1 MAISS
6 AGIGSGLDVA
16 KIVEQMVAAEKVPLK
31 KLEYKAEGIQT
42 QISTYGEIKSLTS
55 KLGDIVSKLTRDSAW
70 NGVSISSSNPTLSGT
85 MTGIAATGTYNIKVT
100 HLAQAQTTALGGTG
114 GIALAKDQAMG
125 TAGTITLKMGAESKD
140 INITSSDTLTKIA
153 TKINEAGMGIQAS
166 IVTDVNG
173 QERLMLRS
181 KETGTDKSFKVEIDT
196 ALTKLGQKTSTDKAF
211 EVNLSAPLAA
221 VLGQNTTQNAQNAK
235 VELNGLV
242 VESSSNTFANTI
254 PGMSFTVSEV
264 TSTAATLN
272 VKADTEAMKKNIQE
286 FVDTYNELNDLL
298 TKSTKSVRTADGK
311 LDPSVQKEGV
321 GTLQGDSATVSLQNS
336 LRMLTQ
342 GISGSTGGLTRLAEI
357 GIQMQEGGK
366 LSTDTTKLDK
376 ALTNLEGLKGLFAN
390 KADALGQGG
399 GIAVN
404 FKNFT
409 DKLLAF
415 DGTLNTKSDSLDSKL
430 KSNTAEQDKV
440 NKRADTL
447 EKRLYAQYSALDTK
461 MASLNALNA
470 YVSQMVTTWNKA
482 KS

>member
-16 KIVEQMVAAEKVPLK
+16 KIVEQTVAAEKIPLK

-55 KLGDIVSKLTRDSAW
+55 KLGDIASKLTRDSAW
-70 NGVSISSSNPTLSGT
+70 NGVTISSSNSTITGT
-85 MTGIAATGTYNIKVT
+85 MTGIAAPGTYNIKVT
-100 HLAQAQTTALGGTG
+100 QLAQAQTTVIGGADAV
-114 GIALAKDQAMG
+114 ALAKDETMG
-125 TAGTITLKMGAESKD
+125 ADGTIKLKMGAVEKD
-140 INITSSDTLTKIA
+140 ISVSGSDTLTKIA
-153 TKINEAGMGIQAS
+153 TKINEAEMGIQAS
-166 IVTDVNG
+166 VVTDVDG
-173 QERLMLRS
+173 KERLMLRS
-181 KETGTDKSFKVEIDT
+181 KETGTDKAFTVD
-196 ALTKLGQKTSTDKAF
+196 LGS
-211 EVNLSAPLAA
+211 LSEEPA
-221 VLGQNTTQNAQNAK
+221 VLGQATPQTAKNAK

-242 VESSSNTFANTI
+242 VESSTNTFANTI

-286 FVDTYNELNDLL
+286 FVDAYNELNDLL

-376 ALTNLEGLKGLFAN
+376 ALTNPEGLKGLFAN

-409 DKLLAF
+409 DKLLSF
-415 DGTLNTKSDSLDSKL
+415 DGTLNTKTDSLERTL
-430 KSNTAEQDKV
+430 KSNSAEQTKV
-440 NKRADTL
+440 NTRADTL

>member
-16 KIVEQMVAAEKVPLK
+16 KIVEQTVAAEKIPLK

-55 KLGDIVSKLTRDSAW
+55 KLGDIASKLTRDSAW
-70 NGVSISSSNPTLSGT
+70 NGVTISSSNSTITGT
-85 MTGIAATGTYNIKVT
+85 MTGIAAPGTYNIKVT
-100 HLAQAQTTALGGTG
+100 QLAQAQTTVIGGADAV
-114 GIALAKDQAMG
+114 ALAKDETMG
-125 TAGTITLKMGAESKD
+125 ASGNIKLKMGAVEKD
-140 INITSSDTLTKIA
+140 ISVSDSDTLTKIA
-153 TKINEAGMGIQAS
+153 TKINEAEMGIQAS
-166 IVTDVNG
+166 VVTDVDG
-173 QERLMLRS
+173 KERLMLRS
-181 KETGTDKSFKVEIDT
+181 KETGTDKAFTVDIDPD
-196 ALTKLGQKTSTDKAF
+196 LTKLGQAKAQ
-211 EVNLSAPLAA
+211 A
-221 VLGQNTTQNAQNAK
+221 AQNAK
-235 VELNGLV
+235 VELNGMV

-254 PGMSFTVSEV
+254 PGLSFTVSEV
-264 TSTAATLN
+264 TTNDATLT

-286 FVDTYNELNDLL
+286 FVDAYNELNDLL

-311 LDPSVQKEGV
+311 VDQSAQSSGV

-342 GISGSTGGLTRLAEI
+342 GISGSKGSLTRLSDI

-366 LSTDTTKLDK
+366 LSLDVSKLDK
-376 ALTNLEGLKGLFAN
+376 ALTNVDDLKGLFAN
-390 KADALGQGG
+390 KADSLGQGG

-440 NKRADTL
+440 NKRADAL
-447 EKRLYAQYSALDTK
+447 ETRLYQQYSALDVK
-461 MASLNALNA
+461 MASLNALNS
-470 YVSQMVTTWNKA
+470 YVSQMVTTWNK
-482 KS
+482 SQN

>member
-16 KIVEQMVAAEKVPLK
+16 KIVEQMVAAEKTPLK

-85 MTGIAATGTYNIKVT
+85 MTGIAATGTYNIQVT
-100 HLAQAQTTALGGTG
+100 HLAQAQTTALGGAG

-125 TAGTITLKMGAESKD
+125 AAGTIKLKMGAVEKD
-140 INITSSDTLTKIA
+140 ISVSGSDTLTKIA
-153 TKINEAGMGIQAS
+153 TKINEAEMGIQAS
-166 IVTDVNG
+166 VVTDVDG
-173 QERLMLRS
+173 KERLMLRS
-181 KETGTDKSFKVEIDT
+181 KETGTDKAFTVD
-196 ALTKLGQKTSTDKAF
+196 LGS
-211 EVNLSAPLAA
+211 LSEEPA
-221 VLGQNTTQNAQNAK
+221 VLGQATPQTAKNAK

-242 VESSSNTFANTI
+242 VESSTNTFANTI

-298 TKSTKSVRTADGK
+298 TQSTKYVEESKTA
-311 LDPSVQKEGV
+311 GV
-321 GTLQGDSATVSLQNS
+321 LQGDSATVSLQNS

-409 DKLLAF
+409 DKLLSF
-415 DGTLNTKSDSLDSKL
+415 DGTLNTKTDSLERTL
-430 KSNTAEQDKV
+430 KSNSAEQTKV
-440 NKRADTL
+440 NTRADTL

>member
-16 KIVEQMVAAEKVPLK
+16 KIVEQTVAAEKIPLK

-55 KLGDIVSKLTRDSAW
+55 KLGDIASKLTRDSAW
-70 NGVSISSSNPTLSGT
+70 NGVTISSSNSTITGT
-85 MTGIAATGTYNIKVT
+85 MTGIAAPGTYNIKVT
-100 HLAQAQTTALGGTG
+100 QLAQAQTTVIGGADAV
-114 GIALAKDQAMG
+114 ALAKDETMG
-125 TAGTITLKMGAESKD
+125 ADGTIKLKMGAVEKD
-140 INITSSDTLTKIA
+140 ISVSSSDTLTKIA
-153 TKINEAGMGIQAS
+153 TKINEAEMGIQAS
-166 IVTDVNG
+166 VVTDVDG
-173 QERLMLRS
+173 KERLMLRS
-181 KETGTDKSFKVEIDT
+181 KETGTDK
-196 ALTKLGQKTSTDKAF
+196 AF
-211 EVNLSAPLAA
+211 TVDLSAAPD

-235 VELNGLV
+235 VELNGMAI
-242 VESSSNTFANTI
+242 ESSSNTFANTI
-254 PGMSFTVSEV
+254 PGLSFTVSEV
-264 TSTAATLN
+264 TTNAATLN
-272 VKADTEAMKKNIQE
+272 VSTDTEAIKKNIQE
-286 FVDTYNELNDLL
+286 FVEAYNALNDLL
-298 TKSTKSVRTADGK
+298 TQSTKYDEESKTA
-311 LDPSVQKEGV
+311 GV
-321 GTLQGDSATVSLQNS
+321 LQGDSATVSLQNS

-409 DKLLAF
+409 DKLLSF
-415 DGTLNTKSDSLDSKL
+415 DGTLNTKTDSLERTL
-430 KSNTAEQDKV
+430 KSNSAEQTKV
-440 NKRADTL
+440 NTRADTL

>member
-16 KIVEQMVAAEKVPLK
+16 KIVEQTVAAEKIPLK

-55 KLGDIVSKLTRDSAW
+55 KLGDIASKLTRDSAW
-70 NGVSISSSNPTLSGT
+70 NGVTISSSNSTITGT
-85 MTGIAATGTYNIKVT
+85 MTGIAAPGTYNIKVT
-100 HLAQAQTTALGGTG
+100 QLAQAQTTVIGGTG
-114 GIALAKDQAMG
+114 GAGGSALAKDQTMG
-125 TAGTITLKMGAESKD
+125 ADGTIKLKMGAVEKD
-140 INITSSDTLTKIA
+140 ISVSSSDTLTKIA
-153 TKINEAGMGIQAS
+153 TKINEAEMGIQAS
-166 IVTDVNG
+166 VVTDVDG
-173 QERLMLRS
+173 KERLMMRS
-181 KETGTDKSFKVEIDT
+181 KETGTDK
-196 ALTKLGQKTSTDKAF
+196 AF
-211 EVNLSAPLAA
+211 TVDLSSAPT

-272 VKADTEAMKKNIQE
+272 VKPDTEAMKKNIQE
-286 FVDTYNELNDLL
+286 FVDAYNALNDLL

-311 LDPSVQKEGV
+311 VDQSAQNSGA
-321 GTLQGDSATVSLQNS
+321 GTLQGDSTTVSLQNS

-342 GISGSTGGLTRLAEI
+342 GISGSKGSLTRLSDI

-376 ALTNLEGLKGLFAN
+376 ALTNPEGLKGLFAN

-409 DKLLAF
+409 DKLLAY
-415 DGTLNTKSDSLDSKL
+415 DGTLNTKSDSLESEL

>member
-16 KIVEQMVAAEKVPLK
+16 KIVEQTVAAEKVPLK

-55 KLGDIVSKLTRDSAW
+55 KLGDIASKLTRDSAW

-85 MTGIAATGTYNIKVT
+85 MTGIAATGTYNIQVM
-100 HLAQAQTTALGGTG
+100 HLAQAQTTALGGAG
-114 GIALAKDQAMG
+114 GAALPKDQTMG
-125 TAGTITLKMGAESKD
+125 AAGTIKLTMGTESKD
-140 INITSSDTLTKIA
+140 IAIESSDTLTKIA

-166 IVTDVNG
+166 IVTNVDG

-181 KETGTDKSFKVEIDT
+181 KETGTDKAFTVDLSSAPT
-196 ALTKLGQKTSTDKAF
+196 ALRQT
-211 EVNLSAPLAA
+211 P
-221 VLGQNTTQNAQNAK
+221 TQDAQNAK
-235 VELNGLV
+235 VKLNGME

-254 PGMSFTVSEV
+254 PGMSFTVSEL

-415 DGTLNTKSDSLDSKL
+415 DGTLNTKSDSLESKL

-470 YVSQMVTTWNKA
+470 YVSQMVTTWNKG
-482 KS
+482 

>member
-100 HLAQAQTTALGGTG
+100 HLAQAQTTALGGTDG
-114 GIALAKDQAMG
+114 AALPKDQAMG
-125 TAGTITLKMGAESKD
+125 AGTIKLTMGTESKD
-140 INITSSDTLTKIA
+140 IAIESSDTLTKIA

-166 IVTDVNG
+166 IVTDVDG
-173 QERLMLRS
+173 KERLMLRS
-181 KETGTDKSFKVEIDT
+181 KETGTDKAFTVSS
-196 ALTKLGQKTSTDKAF
+196 ALAALGQKT
-211 EVNLSAPLAA
+211 
-221 VLGQNTTQNAQNAK
+221 TQDAQNAK

-242 VESSSNTFANTI
+242 VESSTNTFANTI
-254 PGMSFTVSEV
+254 PGMSFTVSEVV

-298 TKSTKSVRTADGK
+298 TQSTKYVEESKTA
-311 LDPSVQKEGV
+311 GV
-321 GTLQGDSATVSLQNS
+321 LQGDSATVSLQNS

-409 DKLLAF
+409 DKLLSF
-415 DGTLNTKSDSLDSKL
+415 DGTLNTKTDSLERTL
-430 KSNTAEQDKV
+430 KSNSAAQDKV
-440 NKRADTL
+440 NTRADTL

>member
-16 KIVEQMVAAEKVPLK
+16 KIVEQMVAAEKTPLK

-100 HLAQAQTTALGGTG
+100 HLAQAQTTALGGAS

-125 TAGTITLKMGAESKD
+125 AAGTIKLTMGTESKD
-140 INITSSDTLTKIA
+140 IDITSSDTLTKIA

-166 IVTDVNG
+166 IVTNVDG

-181 KETGTDKSFKVEIDT
+181 KETGTDKAFTVDLSSAPT
-196 ALTKLGQKTSTDKAF
+196 ALGQT
-211 EVNLSAPLAA
+211 
-221 VLGQNTTQNAQNAK
+221 TTQNAQNAK

-242 VESSSNTFANTI
+242 VESSANTFANTI

-409 DKLLAF
+409 DKLLSF
-415 DGTLNTKSDSLDSKL
+415 DGTLNTKTDSLERTL
-430 KSNTAEQDKV
+430 KSNSAEQTKV
-440 NKRADTL
+440 NTRADTL

>member
-16 KIVEQMVAAEKVPLK
+16 KIVEQMVAAEKTPLK

-85 MTGIAATGTYNIKVT
+85 MTGIAATGTYNIQVT
-100 HLAQAQTTALGGTG
+100 DLAQAQTTALGGTG
-114 GIALAKDQAMG
+114 GAALPKDKPMG
-125 TAGTITLKMGAESKD
+125 AAGTIKLTMGAESKD
-140 INITSSDTLTKIA
+140 IDITSLDTLTKIA

-166 IVTDVNG
+166 IVTNVDG

-181 KETGTDKSFKVEIDT
+181 KETGTDKAFTVDLSS
-196 ALTKLGQKTSTDKAF
+196 APALGQATPQT
-211 EVNLSAPLAA
+211 
-221 VLGQNTTQNAQNAK
+221 AQNAK
-235 VELNGLV
+235 VKLNGME
-242 VESSSNTFANTI
+242 VESSTNTFANTI

-298 TKSTKSVRTADGK
+298 TQSTKYVEESKTA
-311 LDPSVQKEGV
+311 GV
-321 GTLQGDSATVSLQNS
+321 LQGDSATVSLQNS

-409 DKLLAF
+409 DKLLSF
-415 DGTLNTKSDSLDSKL
+415 DGTLNTKTDSLERTL
-430 KSNTAEQDKV
+430 KSNSAEQTKV
-440 NKRADTL
+440 NTRADTL

>member
-16 KIVEQMVAAEKVPLK
+16 KIVEQMVAAEKTPLK

-55 KLGDIVSKLTRDSAW
+55 KLGDIASKLTRDSAW
-70 NGVSISSSNPTLSGT
+70 NGVTISSSNSTITGT
-85 MTGIAATGTYNIKVT
+85 MTGIAAPGTYNIKVT
-100 HLAQAQTTALGGTG
+100 QLAQAQTTVIGGTG
-114 GIALAKDQAMG
+114 GAGGSALAKDQTMG
-125 TAGTITLKMGAESKD
+125 ADGTIKLKMGAVEKD
-140 INITSSDTLTKIA
+140 ISVSSSDTLTKIA
-153 TKINEAGMGIQAS
+153 TKINEAEMGIQAS
-166 IVTDVNG
+166 VVTDVDG
-173 QERLMLRS
+173 KERLMLRS
-181 KETGTDKSFKVEIDT
+181 KETGTDK
-196 ALTKLGQKTSTDKAF
+196 AF
-211 EVNLSAPLAA
+211 TVDLSSAPT

-298 TKSTKSVRTADGK
+298 TQSTKYVEESKTA
-311 LDPSVQKEGV
+311 GV
-321 GTLQGDSATVSLQNS
+321 LQGDSATVSLQNS

-409 DKLLAF
+409 DKLLSF
-415 DGTLNTKSDSLDSKL
+415 DGTLNTKTDSLERTL
-430 KSNTAEQDKV
+430 KSNSAEQTKV
-440 NKRADTL
+440 NTRADTL

>member
-16 KIVEQMVAAEKVPLK
+16 KIVEQTVAAEKVPLK

-55 KLGDIVSKLTRDSAW
+55 KLGDIASKLTRDSAW

-85 MTGIAATGTYNIKVT
+85 MTGIAATGTYNIQVT
-100 HLAQAQTTALGGTG
+100 QLAQAQTTALGGAG
-114 GIALAKDQAMG
+114 GAALPKDQTMG
-125 TAGTITLKMGAESKD
+125 AAGTIKLTMGTESKD
-140 INITSSDTLTKIA
+140 IAIESSDTLTKIA

-166 IVTDVNG
+166 IVTNVDG

-181 KETGTDKSFKVEIDT
+181 KETGTDKAFTVDLSSAPT
-196 ALTKLGQKTSTDKAF
+196 ALRQT
-211 EVNLSAPLAA
+211 P
-221 VLGQNTTQNAQNAK
+221 TQDAQNAK
-235 VELNGLV
+235 VKLNGMD

-286 FVDTYNELNDLL
+286 FVDAYNELNDLL

-415 DGTLNTKSDSLDSKL
+415 DGTLNTKSDSLESKL

-470 YVSQMVTTWNKA
+470 YVSQMVTTWNKG
-482 KS
+482 

>member
-16 KIVEQMVAAEKVPLK
+16 KIVEQTVAAEKIPLK

-55 KLGDIVSKLTRDSAW
+55 KLGDIASKLTRDSAW
-70 NGVSISSSNPTLSGT
+70 NGVNIRSSNSTISGT
-85 MTGIAATGTYNIKVT
+85 MTGIAAPGTYNIKVT
-100 HLAQAQTTALGGTG
+100 HLAQAQTTAIGGANG
-114 GIALAKDQAMG
+114 VALAKDETMG
-125 TAGTITLKMGAESKD
+125 AAGTIKLTMDGETKELSISA
-140 INITSSDTLTKIA
+140 SDTLTKIA

-166 IVTDVNG
+166 IVTDVDG
-173 QERLMLRS
+173 KERLMLRS
-181 KETGTDKSFKVEIDT
+181 KETGTDK
-196 ALTKLGQKTSTDKAF
+196 AF
-211 EVNLSAPLAA
+211 TVDLSAAPAPAPAPAPA
-221 VLGQNTTQNAQNAK
+221 VLGQTTPQTAQNAK
-235 VELNGLV
+235 VKLNGMD

-311 LDPSVQKEGV
+311 VDQSAQSSGV

-342 GISGSTGGLTRLAEI
+342 GISGSKGSLTRLSDI

-366 LSTDTTKLDK
+366 LSLDVSKLDK
-376 ALTNLEGLKGLFAN
+376 ALTNVDDLKGLFAN
-390 KADALGQGG
+390 KADSLGQGG

-415 DGTLNTKSDSLDSKL
+415 DGTLNTKSDSLESKL

-440 NKRADTL
+440 NKRADAL
-447 EKRLYAQYSALDTK
+447 ETRLYQQYSALDVK
-461 MASLNALNA
+461 MASLNALNS
-470 YVSQMVTTWNKA
+470 YVSQMVTTWNK
-482 KS
+482 SQN

>member
-100 HLAQAQTTALGGTG
+100 HLAQAQTTALGGAG
-114 GIALAKDQAMG
+114 GAALPKDQTMG
-125 TAGTITLKMGAESKD
+125 AAGTIKLTMGTESKD
-140 INITSSDTLTKIA
+140 IDITSSDTLTKIA

-166 IVTDVNG
+166 IVTNVDG

-181 KETGTDKSFKVEIDT
+181 KETGTDKAFTVDLGSLSS
-196 ALTKLGQKTSTDKAF
+196 APAALGQA
-211 EVNLSAPLAA
+211 EAQAA
-221 VLGQNTTQNAQNAK
+221 KNAK
-235 VELNGLV
+235 VKLNGMD

-286 FVDTYNELNDLL
+286 FVEAYNALNDLL

-409 DKLLAF
+409 DKLLSF
-415 DGTLNTKSDSLDSKL
+415 DGTLNTKTDSLERTL
-430 KSNTAEQDKV
+430 KSNSAAQDKV
-440 NKRADTL
+440 NTRADTL

>member
-100 HLAQAQTTALGGTG
+100 DLAQAQTTALGGTG
-114 GIALAKDQAMG
+114 GAGGSALAKDQTMGVDGTIKLTMG
-125 TAGTITLKMGAESKD
+125 TEIKD
-140 INITSSDTLTKIA
+140 IAISSSDTLTKIA

-181 KETGTDKSFKVEIDT
+181 KETGTDK
-196 ALTKLGQKTSTDKAF
+196 AF
-211 EVNLSAPLAA
+211 TVDLNSAPA

-235 VELNGLV
+235 VELNGMA

-298 TKSTKSVRTADGK
+298 TQSTKYVEESKTA
-311 LDPSVQKEGV
+311 GV
-321 GTLQGDSATVSLQNS
+321 LQGDSATVSLQNS

-409 DKLLAF
+409 DKLLSF
-415 DGTLNTKSDSLDSKL
+415 DGTLNTKTDSLERTL
-430 KSNTAEQDKV
+430 KSNSAAQDKV
-440 NKRADTL
+440 NTRADTL

>member
-16 KIVEQMVAAEKVPLK
+16 KIVEQTVAAEKTPLK

-55 KLGDIVSKLTRDSAW
+55 KLGDIASKLTRDSAW

-100 HLAQAQTTALGGTG
+100 QLAQAQTTVIGGAGGAALP
-114 GIALAKDQAMG
+114 KDKPMG
-125 TAGTITLKMGAESKD
+125 AAGTIKLTMGTESKD
-140 INITSSDTLTKIA
+140 IAIESSDTLTKIA

-166 IVTDVNG
+166 IVTNVDG

-181 KETGTDKSFKVEIDT
+181 KETGTDK
-196 ALTKLGQKTSTDKAF
+196 AF
-211 EVNLSAPLAA
+211 TVDLSAPLAA
-221 VLGQNTTQNAQNAK
+221 VLGQNPPQIAQNAK
-235 VELNGLV
+235 VKLNGME

-286 FVDTYNELNDLL
+286 FVDAYNELNDLL

-415 DGTLNTKSDSLDSKL
+415 DGTLNTKSDSLESKL

-470 YVSQMVTTWNKA
+470 YVSQMVTTWNKG
-482 KS
+482 

>member
-16 KIVEQMVAAEKVPLK
+16 KIVEQMVAAEKTPLK

-100 HLAQAQTTALGGTG
+100 HLAQAQTTALGGAG

-125 TAGTITLKMGAESKD
+125 AAGTIKLKMGAVEKD
-140 INITSSDTLTKIA
+140 ISVSGSDTLTKIA
-153 TKINEAGMGIQAS
+153 TKINEAEMGIQAS
-166 IVTDVNG
+166 VVTDVDG
-173 QERLMLRS
+173 KERLMLRS
-181 KETGTDKSFKVEIDT
+181 KETGTDK
-196 ALTKLGQKTSTDKAF
+196 AF
-211 EVNLSAPLAA
+211 TVDLSAAPAPAPAPAPA
-221 VLGQNTTQNAQNAK
+221 VLGQNTTQTAQNAK
-235 VELNGLV
+235 VKLNGMD
-242 VESSSNTFANTI
+242 VESSTNTFANTI

-298 TKSTKSVRTADGK
+298 TKSTKYVEESKTA
-311 LDPSVQKEGV
+311 GV
-321 GTLQGDSATVSLQNS
+321 LQGDSATVSLQNS

-409 DKLLAF
+409 DKLLSF
-415 DGTLNTKSDSLDSKL
+415 DGTLNTKTDSLERTL
-430 KSNTAEQDKV
+430 KSNSAEQTKV
-440 NKRADTL
+440 NTRADTL

>member
-16 KIVEQMVAAEKVPLK
+16 KIVEQMVAAEKTPLK

-100 HLAQAQTTALGGTG
+100 HLAQAQTTALGGAG

-125 TAGTITLKMGAESKD
+125 AAGTIKLKMGAVEKD
-140 INITSSDTLTKIA
+140 ISVSGSDTLTKIA
-153 TKINEAGMGIQAS
+153 TKINEAEMGIQAS
-166 IVTDVNG
+166 VVTDVDG
-173 QERLMLRS
+173 KERLMLRS
-181 KETGTDKSFKVEIDT
+181 KETGTDK
-196 ALTKLGQKTSTDKAF
+196 AF
-211 EVNLSAPLAA
+211 TVDLSAAPAAPAAPA

-242 VESSSNTFANTI
+242 VESSANTFANTI

-286 FVDTYNELNDLL
+286 FVEAYNALNDLL
-298 TKSTKSVRTADGK
+298 TQSTKYVEESKTA
-311 LDPSVQKEGV
+311 GV
-321 GTLQGDSATVSLQNS
+321 LQGDSATVSLQNS

-409 DKLLAF
+409 DKLLSF
-415 DGTLNTKSDSLDSKL
+415 DGTLNTKTDSLERTL
-430 KSNTAEQDKV
+430 KSNSAEQTKV
-440 NKRADTL
+440 NTRADTL

-482 KS
+482 NS

>member
-16 KIVEQMVAAEKVPLK
+16 KIVEQTVAAEKTPLK

-55 KLGDIVSKLTRDSAW
+55 KLGDSVSKLTRDSAW

-85 MTGIAATGTYNIKVT
+85 MTGIAATGTYNIQVT
-100 HLAQAQTTALGGTG
+100 DLAQAQTTVLGGAGGAG

-125 TAGTITLKMGAESKD
+125 AAGTIKLTMGTESKD
-140 INITSSDTLTKIA
+140 IAIESSDTLTKIA

-166 IVTDVNG
+166 VVTDVDG
-173 QERLMLRS
+173 KERLMLRS
-181 KETGTDKSFKVEIDT
+181 KETGTDKAFTVDLGSLSSAPT
-196 ALTKLGQKTSTDKAF
+196 ALRQT
-211 EVNLSAPLAA
+211 P
-221 VLGQNTTQNAQNAK
+221 TQDAQNAK
-235 VELNGLV
+235 VKLNGMD

-286 FVDTYNELNDLL
+286 FVDAYNELNDLL

-415 DGTLNTKSDSLDSKL
+415 DGTLNTKSDSLESKL

-470 YVSQMVTTWNKA
+470 YVSQMVTTWNKG
-482 KS
+482 

>member
-1 MAISS
+1 
-6 AGIGSGLDVA
+6 
-16 KIVEQMVAAEKVPLK
+16 
-31 KLEYKAEGIQT
+31 
-42 QISTYGEIKSLTS
+42 
-55 KLGDIVSKLTRDSAW
+55 
-70 NGVSISSSNPTLSGT
+70 
-85 MTGIAATGTYNIKVT
+85 
-100 HLAQAQTTALGGTG
+100 
-114 GIALAKDQAMG
+114 
-125 TAGTITLKMGAESKD
+125 
-140 INITSSDTLTKIA
+140 
-153 TKINEAGMGIQAS
+153 
-166 IVTDVNG
+166 
-173 QERLMLRS
+173 MLRS
-181 KETGTDKSFKVEIDT
+181 KETGTDK
-196 ALTKLGQKTSTDKAF
+196 AF
-211 EVNLSAPLAA
+211 TVDLSAAPA
-221 VLGQNTTQNAQNAK
+221 VLGQNTTQNAKNAK

-286 FVDTYNELNDLL
+286 FVETYNELNDLL
-298 TKSTKSVRTADGK
+298 TQSTKYVEESKTA
-311 LDPSVQKEGV
+311 GV
-321 GTLQGDSATVSLQNS
+321 LQGDSATVSLQNS

-409 DKLLAF
+409 DKLLSF
-415 DGTLNTKSDSLDSKL
+415 DGTLNTKTDSLERTL
-430 KSNTAEQDKV
+430 KSNSAEQTKV
-440 NKRADTL
+440 NTRADTL

>member
-16 KIVEQMVAAEKVPLK
+16 KIVEQTVAAEKTPLK

-55 KLGDIVSKLTRDSAW
+55 KLGDSVSKLTRDSAW

-85 MTGIAATGTYNIKVT
+85 MTGIAATGTYNIQVM
-100 HLAQAQTTALGGTG
+100 HLAQAQTTALGGAG
-114 GIALAKDQAMG
+114 GAALPKDQTMG
-125 TAGTITLKMGAESKD
+125 AAGTIKLTMGTESKD
-140 INITSSDTLTKIA
+140 IAIESSDTLTKIA

-166 IVTDVNG
+166 IVTDVDG
-173 QERLMLRS
+173 KERLMLRS
-181 KETGTDKSFKVEIDT
+181 KETGTDKAFTVDLSSAPT
-196 ALTKLGQKTSTDKAF
+196 ALRQT
-211 EVNLSAPLAA
+211 P
-221 VLGQNTTQNAQNAK
+221 TQDAQNAK
-235 VELNGLV
+235 VKLNGME

-286 FVDTYNELNDLL
+286 FVDAYNELNDLL

-415 DGTLNTKSDSLDSKL
+415 DGTLNTKSDSLESKL

-470 YVSQMVTTWNKA
+470 YVSQMVTTWNKG
-482 KS
+482 

>member
-16 KIVEQMVAAEKVPLK
+16 KIVEQTVAAEKVPLK

-100 HLAQAQTTALGGTG
+100 HLAQAQTTALGGAG

-125 TAGTITLKMGAESKD
+125 AAGTIKLKMGAVEKD
-140 INITSSDTLTKIA
+140 ISVSSSDTLTKIA
-153 TKINEAGMGIQAS
+153 TKINEAEMGIQAS
-166 IVTDVNG
+166 VVTDVDG
-173 QERLMLRS
+173 KERLMLRS
-181 KETGTDKSFKVEIDT
+181 KETGTDKAFTVD
-196 ALTKLGQKTSTDKAF
+196 LGA
-211 EVNLSAPLAA
+211 APA

-298 TKSTKSVRTADGK
+298 TQSTKYVEESKTA
-311 LDPSVQKEGV
+311 GV
-321 GTLQGDSATVSLQNS
+321 LQGDSATVSLQNS

-409 DKLLAF
+409 DKLLSF
-415 DGTLNTKSDSLDSKL
+415 DGTLNTKTDSLERTL
-430 KSNTAEQDKV
+430 KSNSAEQTKV
-440 NKRADTL
+440 NTRADTL

>member
-16 KIVEQMVAAEKVPLK
+16 KIVEQTVAAEKIPLK

-55 KLGDIVSKLTRDSAW
+55 KLGDIASKLTRDSAW
-70 NGVSISSSNPTLSGT
+70 NGVTISSSNSTITGT
-85 MTGIAATGTYNIKVT
+85 MTGIAAPGTYNIKVT
-100 HLAQAQTTALGGTG
+100 QLAQAQTTVIGGADAV
-114 GIALAKDQAMG
+114 ALAKDETMG
-125 TAGTITLKMGAESKD
+125 ADGTIKLKMGAVEKD
-140 INITSSDTLTKIA
+140 ISVSSSDTLTKIA
-153 TKINEAGMGIQAS
+153 TKINEAEMGIQAS
-166 IVTDVNG
+166 VVTDVDG
-173 QERLMLRS
+173 KERLMLRS
-181 KETGTDKSFKVEIDT
+181 KETGTDK
-196 ALTKLGQKTSTDKAF
+196 AF
-211 EVNLSAPLAA
+211 TVDLSSAPT
-221 VLGQNTTQNAQNAK
+221 VLGQPPTPTQNAQNAK

-286 FVDTYNELNDLL
+286 FVEAYNALNDLL

-321 GTLQGDSATVSLQNS
+321 GTLQGDSTTVSLQNS

-409 DKLLAF
+409 DKLLSF
-415 DGTLNTKSDSLDSKL
+415 DGTLNTKTDSLERTL
-430 KSNTAEQDKV
+430 KSNSAEQTKV
-440 NKRADTL
+440 NTRADTL

>member
-85 MTGIAATGTYNIKVT
+85 MTGIAATGTYNIQVT
-100 HLAQAQTTALGGTG
+100 QLAQAQTTALGGIDG
-114 GIALAKDQAMG
+114 AALPKDQPMG
-125 TAGTITLKMGAESKD
+125 AGTIKLTMGTESKNID
-140 INITSSDTLTKIA
+140 ITPSDTLTKIA

-166 IVTDVNG
+166 IVTNVDG

-181 KETGTDKSFKVEIDT
+181 KETGTDKAFTVDLSSAPT
-196 ALTKLGQKTSTDKAF
+196 ALRQT
-211 EVNLSAPLAA
+211 P
-221 VLGQNTTQNAQNAK
+221 TQDAQNAK
-235 VELNGLV
+235 VKLNGMD
-242 VESSSNTFANTI
+242 VESSTNTFANTI
-254 PGMSFTVSEV
+254 PGMSFTVSEL

-286 FVDTYNELNDLL
+286 FVDAYNELNDLL

-311 LDPSVQKEGV
+311 VDQSAQSSGV

-342 GISGSTGGLTRLAEI
+342 GISGSKGSLTRLSDI

-366 LSTDTTKLDK
+366 LSLDVSKLDK
-376 ALTNLEGLKGLFAN
+376 ALTNVDDLKGLFAN
-390 KADALGQGG
+390 KADSLGQGG

-440 NKRADTL
+440 NKRADAL
-447 EKRLYAQYSALDTK
+447 ETRLYQQYSALDVK
-461 MASLNALNA
+461 MASLNALNS
-470 YVSQMVTTWNKA
+470 YVSQMVTTWNK
-482 KS
+482 SQN

>member
-6 AGIGSGLDVA
+6 VGIGSGLDVE
-16 KIVEQMVAAEKVPLK
+16 KIVEKTVAVEKVPLK

-55 KLGDIVSKLTRDSAW
+55 KLGDISSKLTRDSAW
-70 NGVSISSSNPTLSGT
+70 NGVTISSSNSTITGT
-85 MTGIAATGTYNIKVT
+85 MTGIAAPGTYNIKVT
-100 HLAQAQTTALGGTG
+100 QLAQAQTTVIGGAG
-114 GIALAKDQAMG
+114 AVALAKDK
-125 TAGTITLKMGAESKD
+125 TMGASG
-140 INITSSDTLTKIA
+140 NIKLTMGAVEKEISVSSSDTLTKIA

-166 IVTDVNG
+166 VVTDVDG
-173 QERLMLRS
+173 KERLMMRS
-181 KETGTDKSFKVEIDT
+181 KETGTDK
-196 ALTKLGQKTSTDKAF
+196 AF
-211 EVNLSAPLAA
+211 TVDLSAAPA

-235 VELNGLV
+235 VELNGME

-272 VKADTEAMKKNIQE
+272 VKPDTEAMKKNIQE
-286 FVDTYNELNDLL
+286 FVDAYNELNDLL

-311 LDPSVQKEGV
+311 VDQSAQSSGV
-321 GTLQGDSATVSLQNS
+321 GTLQGDSTTVSLQNS

-342 GISGSTGGLTRLAEI
+342 GISGSKGSLTRLSDI

-366 LSTDTTKLDK
+366 LSLDASKLDK
-376 ALTNLEGLKGLFAN
+376 ALTNVDDVKGLFAN
-390 KADALGQGG
+390 KADSQGQGG

-409 DKLLAF
+409 DQLLAF

-430 KSNTAEQDKV
+430 KSNIAEQDKV
-440 NKRADTL
+440 NKRADAL
-447 EKRLYAQYSALDTK
+447 EARMYQQYSALDTK
-461 MASLNALNA
+461 MASLNALNS

-482 KS
+482 K

>member
-100 HLAQAQTTALGGTG
+100 HLAQAQTTALGGAG

-125 TAGTITLKMGAESKD
+125 AAGTIKLTMGTESKD
-140 INITSSDTLTKIA
+140 IAIESSDTLTKIA

-166 IVTDVNG
+166 IVTDVDG
-173 QERLMLRS
+173 KERLMLRS
-181 KETGTDKSFKVEIDT
+181 KETGTDKAFTVD
-196 ALTKLGQKTSTDKAF
+196 LGA
-211 EVNLSAPLAA
+211 APA

-242 VESSSNTFANTI
+242 VESSANTFANTI

-298 TKSTKSVRTADGK
+298 TQSTKYVEESKTA
-311 LDPSVQKEGV
+311 GV
-321 GTLQGDSATVSLQNS
+321 LQGDSATVSLQNS

-409 DKLLAF
+409 DKLLSF
-415 DGTLNTKSDSLDSKL
+415 DGTLNTKTDSLERTL
-430 KSNTAEQDKV
+430 KSNSAEQTKV
-440 NKRADTL
+440 NTRADTL

>member
-16 KIVEQMVAAEKVPLK
+16 KIVEQMVAAEKTPLK

-55 KLGDIVSKLTRDSAW
+55 KLGDSVSKLTRDSAW

-85 MTGIAATGTYNIKVT
+85 MTGIAATGTYNIQVT
-100 HLAQAQTTALGGTG
+100 QLAQAQTTALGGIDG
-114 GIALAKDQAMG
+114 AALPKDQPMG
-125 TAGTITLKMGAESKD
+125 AGTIKLTMGTESKD
-140 INITSSDTLTKIA
+140 IDITPSDTLTKIA

-166 IVTDVNG
+166 IVTNVDG

-181 KETGTDKSFKVEIDT
+181 KETGTDKAFTVDLSSAPT
-196 ALTKLGQKTSTDKAF
+196 ALRQT
-211 EVNLSAPLAA
+211 P
-221 VLGQNTTQNAQNAK
+221 TQDAQNAK
-235 VELNGLV
+235 VKLNGME

-298 TKSTKSVRTADGK
+298 TQSTKYVEESKTA
-311 LDPSVQKEGV
+311 GV
-321 GTLQGDSATVSLQNS
+321 LQGDSATVSLQNS

-415 DGTLNTKSDSLDSKL
+415 DGTLNTKSDSLESKL

>member
-1 MAISS
+1 M
-6 AGIGSGLDVA
+6 D
-16 KIVEQMVAAEKVPLK
+16 
-31 KLEYKAEGIQT
+31 
-42 QISTYGEIKSLTS
+42 
-55 KLGDIVSKLTRDSAW
+55 
-70 NGVSISSSNPTLSGT
+70 
-85 MTGIAATGTYNIKVT
+85 
-100 HLAQAQTTALGGTG
+100 
-114 GIALAKDQAMG
+114 
-125 TAGTITLKMGAESKD
+125 
-140 INITSSDTLTKIA
+140 
-153 TKINEAGMGIQAS
+153 
-166 IVTDVNG
+166 
-173 QERLMLRS
+173 
-181 KETGTDKSFKVEIDT
+181 
-196 ALTKLGQKTSTDKAF
+196 
-211 EVNLSAPLAA
+211 
-221 VLGQNTTQNAQNAK
+221 
-235 VELNGLV
+235 

-409 DKLLAF
+409 DKLLSF
-415 DGTLNTKSDSLDSKL
+415 DGTLNTKTDSLERTL
-430 KSNTAEQDKV
+430 KSNSAEQTKV
-440 NKRADTL
+440 NTRADTL

>member
-16 KIVEQMVAAEKVPLK
+16 KIVEQTVAAEKIPLK

-100 HLAQAQTTALGGTG
+100 HLAQAQTTALGGAG
-114 GIALAKDQAMG
+114 GAALPKDQAMVA
-125 TAGTITLKMGAESKD
+125 AGTIKLKMGAVEKD
-140 INITSSDTLTKIA
+140 ISVSSLDTLTKIA
-153 TKINEAGMGIQAS
+153 TKINEAEMGIQAS
-166 IVTDVNG
+166 VVTDVDG
-173 QERLMLRS
+173 KERLMLRS
-181 KETGTDKSFKVEIDT
+181 KETGTDKAFTVDLGSLSS
-196 ALTKLGQKTSTDKAF
+196 APAALGQ
-211 EVNLSAPLAA
+211 PL
-221 VLGQNTTQNAQNAK
+221 TPTQTAQNAK
-235 VELNGLV
+235 VKLNGMD
-242 VESSSNTFANTI
+242 VESSTNTFANTI
-254 PGMSFTVSEV
+254 PGMSFTVSEL

-298 TKSTKSVRTADGK
+298 TQSTKYVEESKTA
-311 LDPSVQKEGV
+311 GV
-321 GTLQGDSATVSLQNS
+321 LQGDSATVSLQNS

-409 DKLLAF
+409 DKLLSF
-415 DGTLNTKSDSLDSKL
+415 DGTLNTKTDSLERTL
-430 KSNTAEQDKV
+430 KSNSAEQDKV
-440 NKRADTL
+440 NTRADTL

>member
-16 KIVEQMVAAEKVPLK
+16 KIVEQTVAAEKVPLK

-55 KLGDIVSKLTRDSAW
+55 KLGDSASKLTRDSAW

-85 MTGIAATGTYNIKVT
+85 MTGIAATGTYNIQVT
-100 HLAQAQTTALGGTG
+100 QLAQAQTTALGGIDG
-114 GIALAKDQAMG
+114 AALPKDQPMG
-125 TAGTITLKMGAESKD
+125 AGTIKLTMGTESKD
-140 INITSSDTLTKIA
+140 IDITPSDTLTKIA

-166 IVTDVNG
+166 IVTDVDG
-173 QERLMLRS
+173 KERLMLRS
-181 KETGTDKSFKVEIDT
+181 KETGTDKAFTVDLSSAPT
-196 ALTKLGQKTSTDKAF
+196 ALRQT
-211 EVNLSAPLAA
+211 P
-221 VLGQNTTQNAQNAK
+221 TQDAQNAK
-235 VELNGLV
+235 VKLNGME

-272 VKADTEAMKKNIQE
+272 VKPDTEAMKKNIQE
-286 FVDTYNELNDLL
+286 FVDAYNELNDLL

-311 LDPSVQKEGV
+311 VDQSAQSSGV
-321 GTLQGDSATVSLQNS
+321 GTLQGDSTTVSLQNS

-342 GISGSTGGLTRLAEI
+342 GISGSKGSLTRLSDI

-366 LSTDTTKLDK
+366 LSLDASKLDK
-376 ALTNLEGLKGLFAN
+376 ALTNVDDVKGLFAN
-390 KADALGQGG
+390 KADSLGQGG

-440 NKRADTL
+440 NKRAEAL
-447 EKRLYAQYSALDTK
+447 ETRLYAQYSALDTK

-482 KS
+482 

>member
-85 MTGIAATGTYNIKVT
+85 MTGIAATGTYNIQVT
-100 HLAQAQTTALGGTG
+100 HLAQAQTTALGGAG
-114 GIALAKDQAMG
+114 GAALPKDKPMG
-125 TAGTITLKMGAESKD
+125 AAGTIKLTMGTESKD
-140 INITSSDTLTKIA
+140 IAIESSDTLTKIA

-166 IVTDVNG
+166 IVTDVDG
-173 QERLMLRS
+173 KERLMLRS
-181 KETGTDKSFKVEIDT
+181 KETGTDKAFTVDLS
-196 ALTKLGQKTSTDKAF
+196 AAPALGQ
-211 EVNLSAPLAA
+211 PL
-221 VLGQNTTQNAQNAK
+221 TPTQKAQNAK

-242 VESSSNTFANTI
+242 VESSTNTFANTI

-298 TKSTKSVRTADGK
+298 TQSTKYVEESKTA
-311 LDPSVQKEGV
+311 GV
-321 GTLQGDSATVSLQNS
+321 LQGDSATVSLQNS

-409 DKLLAF
+409 DKLLSF
-415 DGTLNTKSDSLDSKL
+415 DGTLNTKTDSLERTL
-430 KSNTAEQDKV
+430 KSNSAEQTKV
-440 NKRADTL
+440 NTRADTL

>member
-16 KIVEQMVAAEKVPLK
+16 KIVEQTVAAEKTPLK

-55 KLGDIVSKLTRDSAW
+55 KLGDSVSKLTRDSAW

-100 HLAQAQTTALGGTG
+100 DLAQAQTTALGGAG
-114 GIALAKDQAMG
+114 GAALPKDQTMG
-125 TAGTITLKMGAESKD
+125 AAGTIKLTMGTESKD
-140 INITSSDTLTKIA
+140 IAIESSDTLTKIA

-166 IVTDVNG
+166 IVTNVDG
-173 QERLMLRS
+173 KERLMLRS
-181 KETGTDKSFKVEIDT
+181 KETGTDKAFTVDLGSLSS
-196 ALTKLGQKTSTDKAF
+196 APAALGQA
-211 EVNLSAPLAA
+211 EAQAA
-221 VLGQNTTQNAQNAK
+221 KNAK
-235 VELNGLV
+235 VKLNGMD
-242 VESSSNTFANTI
+242 VESSTNTFANTI

-264 TSTAATLN
+264 ISTAAATLN

-286 FVDTYNELNDLL
+286 FVDAYNELNDLL

-409 DKLLAF
+409 DKLLSF
-415 DGTLNTKSDSLDSKL
+415 DGTLNTKTDSLERTL
-430 KSNTAEQDKV
+430 KSNSAEQAKV
-440 NKRADTL
+440 NTRADTL